1 MEGFACTC
9 FLVFIVGIGWGIG
22 AATSKHD
29 VKINEIQA
37 AQDACSKDEGL
48 FMIKSAS
55 PKSTALCKNGSK
67 FELKGGF

>member
-1 MEGFACTC
+1 MEGFACIC
-9 FLVFIVGIGWGIG
+9 LLSAFIGLGWGIG

-48 FMIKSAS
+48 FMIKSES